1 VRPVLL
7 GMGSDTFDIV
17 RRTLAAF
24 DAGDLEAV
32 CHRRSRNVFNPNT
45 YTGLD
50 GVREW
55 RAETDEI
62 WEEMRLL
69 PMEFHRRR

>member
-1 VRPVLL
+1 LCDAPW
-7 GMGSDTFDIV
+7 
-17 RRTLAAF
+17 RRSTPGIWKPCVI
-24 DAGDLEAV
+24 DA
-32 CHRRSRNVFNPNT
+32 SRNVFNPNT